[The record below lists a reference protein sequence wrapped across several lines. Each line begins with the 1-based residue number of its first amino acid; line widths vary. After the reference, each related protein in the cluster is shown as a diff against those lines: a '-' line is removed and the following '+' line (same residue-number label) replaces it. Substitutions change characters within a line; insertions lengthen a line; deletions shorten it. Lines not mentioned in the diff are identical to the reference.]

1 MMATELADQCPDIG
15 APMEKNI
22 PHTRA
27 SFKIQ
32 DVIPKSHLA
41 SFKLTEKEMRLIKPE
56 DIEESERML
65 AEKKGTRNRLGQI
78 VSKALDDAKRSVPRL
93 SNALQILYKI
103 A

>member
-32 DVIPKSHLA
+32 
-41 SFKLTEKEMRLIKPE
+41 LTEKEMRLIKPE
-56 DIEESERML
+56 DIEESEKLL
-65 AEKKGTRNRLGQI
+65 AEKKGNRSRLGQI
-78 VSKALDDAKRSVPRL
+78 VSRALDEAKKNAKRNGDIEEASDDEQKRL
-93 SNALQILYKI
+93 
-103 A
+103 